1 MDHLCGPSPWSP
13 ALCGPSPR
21 TNPVDH
27 PKFLKTNFYLRSKLI
42 LGTLNGRKLCHFILS
57 GSKASHMICLLKIF
71 LNSIDGFGLIWK
83 EKQYFKIF
91 EEGMRRVERQYSLT
105 QLFLCVASFCMKI
118 NTKND
123 WVGDQRWRGNT
134 WWLST
139 YPRLPFPH
147 SPLLVSTPPVPLKY
161 DSWLSLPIKTDHSFV
176 HLRFLKFVIDLW

>member
-1 MDHLCGPSPWSP
+1 MDPRSIDHLCGPSPWSP

-27 PKFLKTNFYLRSKLI
+27 PKFLRTNFYLRSKRI
-42 LGTLNGRKLCHFILS
+42 LGTLNGRKLCHFTLS
-57 GSKASHMICLLKIF
+57 GSKASHMIRLLKIF
-71 LNSIDGFGLIWK
+71 LNSLDGFR
-83 EKQYFKIF
+83 F
-91 EEGMRRVERQYSLT
+91 RRNNISRSLCSF
-105 QLFLCVASFCMKI
+105 FLCCVMLHEDQH
-118 NTKND
+118 KND

-176 HLRFLKFVIDLW
+176 HVRLLTFVIDLW

>member
-27 PKFLKTNFYLRSKLI
+27 PKFLKTNFYLRSKRI

-91 EEGMRRVERQYSLT
+91 EEGMRRVERQYSLM
-105 QLFLCVASFCMKI
+105 QLFFVLRHVA
-118 NTKND
+118 
-123 WVGDQRWRGNT
+123 
-134 WWLST
+134 
-139 YPRLPFPH
+139 
-147 SPLLVSTPPVPLKY
+147 
-161 DSWLSLPIKTDHSFV
+161 
-176 HLRFLKFVIDLW
+176 

>member
-1 MDHLCGPSPWSP
+1 
-13 ALCGPSPR
+13 
-21 TNPVDH
+21 
-27 PKFLKTNFYLRSKLI
+27 
-42 LGTLNGRKLCHFILS
+42 
-57 GSKASHMICLLKIF
+57 
-71 LNSIDGFGLIWK
+71 
-83 EKQYFKIF
+83 
-91 EEGMRRVERQYSLT
+91 MRRVERQYSLT

-176 HLRFLKFVIDLW
+176 HLRFLKFVIDLVKFILKNQWWSTGVVHGAGPWRGPRTRSMGVVHGPGIHVFLFIPNLSCFSSTALCVEMSVGSSMCCMEGLGMFWRKTKILR